1 MNEVNNEKK
10 GNSLS
15 KSITW
20 FFIAGCIL
28 ILIYTYYLAEV
39 NHLGLQSERYFKYYV
54 ISILGVLL
62 WGVVLWLK
70 EALRAKI
77 LIGAISLIIGLYI
90 AEGALSFFDLS
101 RVTVATATKLGIEFD
116 QRTRLEVIKSFKA
129 EGLDA
134 VPIVIPPHLL
144 EQGGIYQDGVVL
156 FTLGGVSNKITVGS
170 NEGGKYSIYRSDRY
184 GFNNPDSE

>member
-1 MNEVNNEKK
+1 MPF
-10 GNSLS
+10 L
-15 KSITW
+15 
-20 FFIAGCIL
+20 
-28 ILIYTYYLAEV
+28 
-39 NHLGLQSERYFKYYV
+39 
-54 ISILGVLL
+54 
-62 WGVVLWLK
+62 
-70 EALRAKI
+70 
-77 LIGAISLIIGLYI
+77 LIIGLYI

-134 VPIVIPPHLL
+134 VPIVILPHLL